1 MNRSPYD
8 VLGVPRAASQQ
19 EIKKAFRRLA
29 RTYHPDLNPNGPSAE
44 RRFREVQHAYDILGH
59 ADKRRQYDRFGA
71 SYFRPGYSSASA
83 HGVRDVV
90 NEFMEAF
97 VRQEMPRRKRGE
109 DLRYYLSITLEE
121 AGRGGYKT
129 ITVNRSEDCDHCR
142 GTGASDKDGKIPCPA
157 CEGLGEVRPRRGL
170 FNFRRPCTSCRGTG
184 YKIVTPC
191 SQCGGTGRH
200 RREDVI
206 RVRIPPGV
214 ETGQR
219 LKVHGRGN
227 GGYQEGEPGDL
238 FVVVHVKDH
247 ELFRRQGTE
256 LLCDVNVS
264 FYDAALG
271 AEIDVPTLDGP
282 ARITIPPGVQSGKLY
297 RLKGRGMPE
306 LGGKRE
312 RGDLHVRIVV
322 ETPVNLSDEQK
333 RILEEF
339 KRTTTAGTHHG

>member
-1 MNRSPYD
+1 LNRSPYD
-8 VLGVPRAASQQ
+8 VLGVRRAATQE

-29 RTYHPDLNPNGPSAE
+29 RTYHPDLNPNDPLAE
-44 RRFREVQHAYDILGH
+44 RRFREVHRAYEILG
-59 ADKRRQYDRFGA
+59 DVERRRQYDRFGA
-71 SYFRPGYSSASA
+71 SAFRPGYVGGSAR
-83 HGVRDVV
+83 GVRDVV

-121 AGRGGYKT
+121 AGHGTYKT
-129 ITVNRSEDCDHCR
+129 IRVNRTEECDQCR
-142 GTGASDKDGKIPCPA
+142 GTGASDKDGKVPCPT
-157 CEGLGEVRPRRGL
+157 CEGLGEVRPRRGV
-170 FNFRRPCTSCRGTG
+170 FNFRRPCVSCKGTG
-184 YKIVTPC
+184 YKIVSPC
-191 SQCGGTGRH
+191 RKCGGTGRFRH
-200 RREDVI
+200 EDLI

-219 LKVHGRGN
+219 LKVRGRGN

-247 ELFRRQGTE
+247 PVFRRQGTE
-256 LLCDVNVS
+256 LLCDVRVS

-271 AEIDVPTLDGP
+271 AEIEVPTIDGP
-282 ARITIPPGVQSGKLY
+282 ARINLPPGVQSGKLF

-306 LGGKRE
+306 VGGKRM

-322 ETPVNLSDEQK
+322 ETPTDLTDEQ
-333 RILEEF
+333 RHILEAF
-339 KRTTTAGTHHG
+339 KRSAGAQNG